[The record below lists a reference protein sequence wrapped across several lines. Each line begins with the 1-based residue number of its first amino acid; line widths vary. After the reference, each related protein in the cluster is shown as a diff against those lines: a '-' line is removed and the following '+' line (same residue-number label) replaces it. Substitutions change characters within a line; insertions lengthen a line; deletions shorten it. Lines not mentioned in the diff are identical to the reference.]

1 MVNVIV
7 KFSEGEIFY
16 ELLFTSIFSLFF
28 CSKLTVYEMKNNKWK
43 DICIL
48 RTECF
53 IYDNHL
59 FTGQQ
64 PVQSYSVVT
73 SFTSTPPWERRLA
86 IPSLAHVYSSP
97 MVCCMGRLAPQTP
110 ELQEWLASDSSS
122 KWPCM
127 EQILFIV
134 TIFMICRF
142 EVTPQQRSTQFVSP
156 ARTASCQ
163 SLSTV
168 DYCTCQH
175 TVQGCRVEIY
185 FHVDDLYPPAGDT
198 CDSCQPR

>member
-1 MVNVIV
+1 MLNVIV

-28 CSKLTVYEMKNNKWK
+28 CSKLYEMKNNKLK

-73 SFTSTPPWERRLA
+73 SFTSTPPWERRPV
-86 IPSLAHVYSSP
+86 ISSLAHVYSSP
-97 MVCCMGRLAPQTP
+97 MVCCMVSLAPQTLG
-110 ELQEWLASDSSS
+110 LQEWLASKSSS
-122 KWPCM
+122 KWPFL
-127 EQILFIV
+127 EQIIFFF
-134 TIFMICRF
+134 TTFMICCF
-142 EVTPQQRSTQFVSP
+142 EVTSSAKECTVHVNGWNDVLPIPEYSG
-156 ARTASCQ
+156 SCH
-163 SLSTV
+163 
-168 DYCTCQH
+168 H
-175 TVQGCRVEIY
+175 TVQGWRVDNY
-185 FHVDDLYPPAGDT
+185 FHVGDLCSPAGDT